1 MNIFSIT
8 GSDFFKVL
16 TGKYQNIFI
25 DCLEII
31 YNSYRTELSYGI
43 DKEVLV
49 LQLTDYFD
57 RNNSADIQ
65 FEDGAEVFKDSRA
78 KANEFLRKLKAY
90 GWIEYEFGNDQR
102 AKIVMPNHSVT
113 IMQAFTAI
121 TDVKEMEYQSEVS
134 AIYSL
139 LTNENLYDRPY
150 PQIIKPV
157 YDRTLALFTELK
169 KLNTGI
175 RKYIDELTEGQTP
188 EELMEHFFSY
198 NENIGSKAYHRMKTN
213 DNVSRFRNTIVSR
226 LRDILGDEGI
236 MERAVIGYQN
246 IEGENDKT
254 EAGDKVIEII
264 TNVIGYFDSYDDIEK
279 EIERKH
285 SKYLRSAV
293 NRAKLAFLNTNNIEG
308 KISTILRCLANAFES
323 EEEYGIYD
331 DAPDDYCRIFN
342 MFPQGFL
349 SGESLKTIGIS
360 KKIVDVDEIFTPQTV
375 SEEEILQRR
384 TALKEKNEH
393 RFSRKNINAFVRIL
407 LKDRAEIN
415 ASEIEVH
422 TKRDMIRVIFISI
435 YGRDKRSEYIVLPKE
450 NIICNNGFTFKDFT
464 LKRRA
469 KQHGS

>member
-8 GSDFFKVL
+8 GSDFFKAL

-57 RNNSADIQ
+57 RNSPADIQ
-65 FEDGAEVFKDSRA
+65 FEDGTEVFKDPRA

-90 GWIEYEFGNDQR
+90 RWIEYEFGNDQR

-113 IMQAFTAI
+113 IMQAFAAI
-121 TDVKEMEYQSEVS
+121 ANVKEMEYQSEVS
-134 AIYSL
+134 TIYSL

-169 KLNTGI
+169 KLNTSI

-188 EELMEHFFSY
+188 EEIMEHFFSY
-198 NENIGSKAYHRMKTN
+198 NENIGTKAYHRMMTN
-213 DNVSRFRNTIVSR
+213 DNISRFRNTIVSR
-226 LRDILGDEGI
+226 LRDILRDGAI

-246 IEGENDKT
+246 IEGENEKT
-254 EAGDKVIEII
+254 EASDKVIEII
-264 TNVIGYFDSYDDIEK
+264 TNVINCFDSYDNIEK
-279 EIERKH
+279 EIQRKH

-308 KISTILRCLANAFES
+308 KISTILRSLANAFDPKEGH
-323 EEEYGIYD
+323 GIYD
-331 DAPDDYCRIFN
+331 DVPDDHCRIFAL
-342 MFPQGFL
+342 FPQNFL
-349 SGESLKTIGIS
+349 SGESLRTIGIS
-360 KKIVDVDEIFTPQTV
+360 KKIVDVEEISTSQTI
-375 SEEEILQRR
+375 SGEEILQRR
-384 TALKEKNEH
+384 IALKEKNEQ

-407 LKDRAEIN
+407 LKDREEIN
-415 ASEIEVH
+415 ASEIELH
-422 TKRDMIRVIFISI
+422 TKRDMIRLIFIRI

-450 NIICNNGFTFKDFT
+450 NIICNNGFTFKDLT
-464 LKRRA
+464 LKRRT

>member
-8 GSDFFKVL
+8 GSDFFKAL

-57 RNNSADIQ
+57 RNSPADIQ
-65 FEDGAEVFKDSRA
+65 FEDGTEVFKDPRA

-90 GWIEYEFGNDQR
+90 RWIEYEFGNDQR

-113 IMQAFTAI
+113 IMQAFAAI
-121 TDVKEMEYQSEVS
+121 ANVKEMEYQSEVS
-134 AIYSL
+134 TIYSL

-226 LRDILGDEGI
+226 LRDILSDEAI
-236 MERAVIGYQN
+236 MERAVIGYRN

-254 EAGDKVIEII
+254 EANEKVIEII

-308 KISTILRCLANAFES
+308 KISTVLRCLANAFEA
-323 EEEYGIYD
+323 ETEYGIYD
-331 DAPDDYCRIFN
+331 DVPDDYCRIFN
-342 MFPQGFL
+342 VFPQNFI

-360 KKIVDVDEIFTPQTV
+360 KKIVDVEEISASQTI
-375 SEEEILQRR
+375 SEEETLKRR
-384 TALKEKNEH
+384 IALKEKNEQ
-393 RFSRKNINAFVRIL
+393 RFSRKNINAFVQIL
-407 LKDRAEIN
+407 LKDREEIN
-415 ASEIEVH
+415 ASEIGVN
-422 TKRDMIRVIFISI
+422 TKRDMIRLIFISI
-435 YGRDKRSEYIVLPKE
+435 YGKDKRSEYIVLPNE

-469 KQHGS
+469 KQHG